1 MFPRTLEFGSTLTH
15 KAYTVIVVFRGNGN
29 CVEKWSVD
37 LLFFIPKQ
45 SVFKGGFPMN
55 AVRLALWLSYL
66 LHNIQESWRNY
77 FRTTVDI
84 SPSFWCFCVYSIKN
98 FLRSQLFRKF
108 TLSSRLIFAEIN
120 SVYQLD
126 WYIKRLEN
134 TEMCLC
140 GSSILF
146 DRIPLC
152 LPVKSLE
159 LRF

>member
-1 MFPRTLEFGSTLTH
+1 MICRPFVLHSQTIR
-15 KAYTVIVVFRGNGN
+15 I
-29 CVEKWSVD
+29 
-37 LLFFIPKQ
+37 
-45 SVFKGGFPMN
+45 KGGFPMN

-66 LHNIQESWRNY
+66 LHNIRESWRNY

-140 GSSILF
+140 GSSGLF
-146 DRIPLC
+146 DRKTLC
-152 LPVKSLE
+152 LPVKKYRIAVLIFRHNLSYAFCYKRLPIK
-159 LRF
+159 LFACSNVNH